1 MDGARVAVLV
11 VPAAIY
17 FFSNVHRAAP
27 GVVATDLMNAFSITA
42 ASLGGLA
49 AIYPYV
55 FVVMALVGGSL
66 VETLGA
72 RLTIASG
79 ATAMAFGAALF
90 GLAPVF
96 GVAVAGRFLVGLGA
110 SVILIAWLTLATA
123 WYRPEQFATPPS
135 SWRSRCS
142 SG

>member
-1 MDGARVAVLV
+1 MVVARAAVLV

-17 FFSNVHRAAP
+17 VLSTSIGSRPAWWRH
-27 GVVATDLMNAFSITA
+27 LMKAFSITA
-42 ASLGGLA
+42 ASLGALA

-66 VETLGA
+66 VETLGP

-79 ATAMAFGAALF
+79 ATTMAFGAALF

-96 GVAVAGRFLVGLGA
+96 GVAVAGRLLVGLGA

-123 WYRPEQFATPPS
+123 WDQPEPFAPPPA
-135 SWRSRCS
+135 SWRARCS